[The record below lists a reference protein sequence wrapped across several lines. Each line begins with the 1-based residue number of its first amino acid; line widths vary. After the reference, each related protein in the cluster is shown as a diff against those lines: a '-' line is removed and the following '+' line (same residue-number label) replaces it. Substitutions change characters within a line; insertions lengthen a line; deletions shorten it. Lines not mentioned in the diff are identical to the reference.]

1 MIKRIM
7 KKDHGGKFNH
17 EIMIK
22 SIAKKVAHV
31 QQKKVIR
38 VCGHPRLNL
47 ILILQKGIEEVVLI
61 QQIPI
66 RKTKGIVTGPIHLK

>member
-22 SIAKKVAHV
+22 SIEKEV

-38 VCGHPRLNL
+38 VCGHPHLNL
-47 ILILQKGIEEVVLI
+47 ILIHLKGIEEVVPI

-66 RKTKGIVTGPIHLK
+66 QRIKGIVIGPIHLK

>member
-7 KKDHGGKFNH
+7 KEDHGGKFNH

-22 SIAKKVAHV
+22 SIEKEV
-31 QQKKVIR
+31 QQKEVIR
-38 VCGHPRLNL
+38 VFGHPRLNM
-47 ILILQKGIEEVVLI
+47 ILIHLKDIEEVVPI

-66 RKTKGIVTGPIHLK
+66 RRIKGIVIGPVHLK

>member
-38 VCGHPRLNL
+38 VFGHPHLNL
-47 ILILQKGIEEVVLI
+47 ILIHLNAIEEVVPI
-61 QQIPI
+61 QPIPI
-66 RKTKGIVTGPIHLK
+66 QRIKGIVIDPIHLK